1 MRRPCALL
9 VSGGLAL
16 LATILVACAG
26 PGSSPG
32 PAARPDLTPF
42 VGVWSRHGAGLTI
55 SPDGSFSLEWRTYR
69 TCGQDPPPCDQFVNN
84 LIVSGGRAVGTLRAI
99 GSRTAVGQVT
109 ATNDPAFAP
118 DGSFLADITD
128 YQLLTLRFPSA
139 ALTLCG
145 KSFGTAAPTAVVQT
159 HPCGG

>member
-1 MRRPCALL
+1 VRRPCALL

-55 SPDGSFSLEWRTYR
+55 SPDGSLSLEWRTYR
-69 TCGQDPPPCDQFVNN
+69 TCGQDPPPCDQIVND
-84 LIVSGGRAVGTLRAI
+84 LINDGGRAIGTVH
-99 GSRTAVGQVT
+99 AVAARSAGGRVS
-109 ATNDPAFAP
+109 ATTDATFVPAT
-118 DGSFLADITD
+118 SFVAEVTD
-128 YQLLTLRFPSA
+128 YQLLTLRFPSTTLA
-139 ALTLCG
+139 LCG
-145 KSFGTAAPTAVVQT
+145 NDFAKRAPARIAQT
-159 HPCGG
+159 QPCGA